1 MATSIWPKSSKARVD
16 RSLSAHSVMG
26 LVISALMFIVCLSG
40 TVAMFE
46 DEIGWWENPVQAPV
60 EAVGPDVAQAAAVNV
75 FEAQPETTHL
85 YLYLPRDNWQR
96 FVIGGDDGLQ
106 SADAQGAMT
115 GGYETAWN
123 DFLIHLHY
131 YLSLPT
137 SFGMIVV
144 AILGVMLV
152 AMAVSG
158 LLAHPRIFRD
168 AFRLRT
174 KGQAR
179 LVQADLHNRLSV
191 WTAPFT
197 IAIALTGA
205 MIGLFVVVAVVL
217 AQTSFDG
224 DPRALSES
232 IFGAEGEID
241 ESPAPLADVGA
252 ALVTLGDIEP
262 DANPFLVIV
271 HDPGTASQHTTIYGE
286 HTDRLVYG
294 EMYEFDA
301 DGAYEGKAG
310 YTDGEAGKQIAMS
323 TYRLHFGD
331 FGGLAMK
338 VAYFVMGVGLCIV
351 VAAGLNIYFLKR
363 AEAGRG
369 MPRLEAAWAALVWGS
384 PALLAATLAVSLLGV
399 GMVSLTA
406 LFWLGA
412 LALCG
417 LGLVLRDHVKTARR
431 MRLCFGV
438 SLLAAV
444 GVHAV
449 RFADS
454 YQWLHISGVSAC
466 FVVLGFFL
474 VARTLSFG
482 RSSQVAAEPS
492 AAPMTSAR
500 R

>member
-60 EAVGPDVAQAAAVNV
+60 ETVTPEVAQAAANNV
-75 FEAQPETTHL
+75 FAAQPDTTHL

-96 FVIGGDDGLQ
+96 FVVGGDDGLET
-106 SADAQGAMT
+106 ANAQGAMT
-115 GGYETAWN
+115 GGYETPWN
-123 DFLIHLHY
+123 DFLVHLHY

-205 MIGLFVVVAVVL
+205 MIGLFVVVAMVL
-217 AQTSFDG
+217 AQTNFDG
-224 DPRALSES
+224 DPRALTES

-241 ESPAPLADVGA
+241 ESPAPLADVSTA
-252 ALVTLGDIEP
+252 MITLEEMAP
-262 DANPFLVIV
+262 EANPFLAIV
-271 HDPGTASQHTTIYGE
+271 HDPGTASQHTTIYGD
-286 HTDRLVYG
+286 HTDRLAYG

-301 DGAYEGKAG
+301 AGTYTGKAG

-338 VAYFVMGVGLCIV
+338 VAYFLMGVGLCIV

-369 MPRLEAAWAALVWGS
+369 MPRLEAVWAALVWGS

-399 GMVSLTA
+399 GMVALTG

-412 LALCG
+412 VALCG
-417 LGLVLRDHVKTARR
+417 LGLVLGDQVKTARW
-431 MRLCFGV
+431 MRFGLGV
-438 SLLAAV
+438 SLFAAV

-449 RFADS
+449 RFTES
-454 YQWLHISGVSAC
+454 YQWPHVWAVSLC
-466 FVVLGFFL
+466 FMIAGLLLMVWPL
-474 VARTLSFG
+474 LSE
-482 RSSQVAAEPS
+482 RSSTPSSAVAARP
-492 AAPMTSAR
+492 
-500 R
+500 

>member
-60 EAVGPDVAQAAAVNV
+60 KTVSPEVAQAAANNV
-75 FEAQPETTHL
+75 FEAQPRTTHL

-96 FVIGGDDGLQ
+96 FVVGGDDGLET
-106 SADAQGAMT
+106 ANAQGAMT
-115 GGYETAWN
+115 GGYETPWN
-123 DFLIHLHY
+123 DFLVHLHY

-205 MIGLFVVVAVVL
+205 MIGLFVVVAMVL

-224 DPRALSES
+224 DPRALTES

-241 ESPAPLADVGA
+241 ESPAPLADVSTA
-252 ALVTLGDIEP
+252 MITLEEMAP
-262 DANPFLVIV
+262 EANPFLAIV

-286 HTDRLVYG
+286 HSDRLAYG

-301 DGAYEGKAG
+301 AGTYTGKAG

-338 VAYFVMGVGLCIV
+338 VAYFLMGVGLCIV

-384 PALLAATLAVSLLGV
+384 PALLAATLAVSLLGI
-399 GMVSLTA
+399 GMVTLTG

-412 LALCG
+412 VALCG
-417 LGLVLRDHVKTARR
+417 LGLVLGDQVKTARW
-431 MRLCFGV
+431 MRFGLGV
-438 SLLAAV
+438 SFFAAV

-449 RFADS
+449 RFTES
-454 YQWLHISGVSAC
+454 YQWPHVWAVSLC
-466 FVVLGFFL
+466 FMIAGLLLMVWPL
-474 VARTLSFG
+474 LSE
-482 RSSQVAAEPS
+482 RSSTPSSAVAARP
-492 AAPMTSAR
+492 
-500 R
+500 

>member
-60 EAVGPDVAQAAAVNV
+60 ETVSPEIAQAAANNV
-75 FEAQPETTHL
+75 FAAQPDTTHL

-96 FVIGGDDGLQ
+96 FVVGGDDGLET
-106 SADAQGAMT
+106 ANAQGAMT
-115 GGYETAWN
+115 GGYDTAWN
-123 DFLIHLHY
+123 DFLVHLHY

-241 ESPAPLADVGA
+241 ESPAPLADIGA
-252 ALVTLGDIEP
+252 ALITLEEMEP
-262 DANPFLVIV
+262 DANPFLAII

-331 FGGLAMK
+331 FGGIAMK
-338 VAYFVMGVGLCIV
+338 VAYFFMGVGLCIV

-369 MPRLEAAWAALVWGS
+369 MPRLEAAWAALIWGS
-384 PALLAATLAVSLLGV
+384 PALLAATLAISLLGV
-399 GMVSLTA
+399 GMGGLTA

-412 LALCG
+412 VALCG
-417 LGLVLRDHVKTARR
+417 LGLMIADQVKTARW
-431 MRLCFGV
+431 MRFGFGV
-438 SLLAAV
+438 SLFAAV
-444 GVHAV
+444 GVHTV
-449 RFADS
+449 RFTGS
-454 YQWLHISGVSAC
+454 YQWPHVWTVSLC
-466 FVVLGFFL
+466 FMMVGLL
-474 VARTLSFG
+474 LMIWPLLSE
-482 RSSQVAAEPS
+482 RSSNPVSPVAARS
-492 AAPMTSAR
+492 
-500 R
+500 

>member
-60 EAVGPDVAQAAAVNV
+60 ESVSPEVARAAASNV
-75 FEAQPETTHL
+75 FAAQPNTTHL

-96 FVIGGDDGLQ
+96 FVVGGDDGLQ
-106 SADAQGAMT
+106 TANAEGAMT
-115 GGYETAWN
+115 GGYDTAWN
-123 DFLIHLHY
+123 DFLVHLHY

-241 ESPAPLADVGA
+241 ESPAPLADIGA
-252 ALVTLGDIEP
+252 ALVTLEEMVP
-262 DANPFLVIV
+262 DATPFLAII
-271 HDPGTASQHTTIYGE
+271 HDPGTASQHITIYGE

-310 YTDGEAGKQIAMS
+310 YTDDEAGKQIAMS

-338 VAYFVMGVGLCIV
+338 IAYFFMGVGLCIV

-369 MPRLEAAWAALVWGS
+369 MPRLEAAWAALVWGG

-399 GMVSLTA
+399 GIGALTA

-417 LGLVLRDHVKTARR
+417 LGLVLRDQVKTARW
-431 MRLCFGV
+431 MRLGFGV
-438 SLLAAV
+438 SLFAAV

-449 RFADS
+449 RFTES
-454 YQWLHISGVSAC
+454 YQWPHVWTVSLC
-466 FVVLGFFL
+466 FMIGGLL
-474 VARTLSFG
+474 LIIWPLLSE
-482 RSSQVAAEPS
+482 RSSDAGSPVAVRS
-492 AAPMTSAR
+492 
-500 R
+500 

>member
-60 EAVGPDVAQAAAVNV
+60 ESVSPEVAQAAAMNV
-75 FEAQPETTHL
+75 MAQQPDTTHL

-96 FVIGGDDGLQ
+96 FVIGGDDGLET
-106 SADAQGAMT
+106 ADAQGAMT

-168 AFRLRT
+168 AFRLRR

-197 IAIALTGA
+197 IVVAVTGA
-205 MIGLFVVVAVVL
+205 MIGLFVVVAMVL

-224 DPRALSES
+224 DPRALTES
-232 IFGAEGEID
+232 IFGEEGEID
-241 ESPAPLADVGA
+241 ESPAPLADIGA
-252 ALVTLGDIEP
+252 ALVTMEEMVP
-262 DANPFLVIV
+262 DAKPFLAII

-286 HTDRLVYG
+286 HTDRLAYG

-301 DGAYEGKAG
+301 GGAYTGKAG

-399 GMVSLTA
+399 AMVSLTA

-417 LGLVLRDHVKTARR
+417 LGLVLRDQVKTARW
-431 MRLCFGV
+431 MRIGFGV

-444 GVHAV
+444 GVHAA
-449 RFADS
+449 RFAEA
-454 YQWLHISGVSAC
+454 YKWPHVWVVSAC
-466 FVVLGFFL
+466 FAIVGLVLL
-474 VARTLSFG
+474 VRPLLNAQTSPQRLA
-482 RSSQVAAEPS
+482 SQGS
-492 AAPMTSAR
+492 
-500 R
+500 

>member
-1 MATSIWPKSSKARVD
+1 MASSIWPKSSKVRVA

-60 EAVGPDVAQAAAVNV
+60 ASVSPEAAQTAARNVMAQQPD
-75 FEAQPETTHL
+75 TTHL

-96 FVIGGDDGLQ
+96 FVIGGDDGLETATAAGEM
-106 SADAQGAMT
+106 S
-115 GGYETAWN
+115 GGYETPWN

-152 AMAVSG
+152 AMAISG
-158 LLAHPRIFRD
+158 FLAHPRIFRD
-168 AFRLRT
+168 AFRLRR

-197 IAIALTGA
+197 LAVAITGA
-205 MIGLFVVVAVVL
+205 MIGLFAVVAMVL

-224 DPRALSES
+224 DNRALSEA

-241 ESPAPLADVGA
+241 ESPAALADVGA
-252 ALVTLGDIEP
+252 ALITLEEVVP
-262 DANPFLVIV
+262 EASPFLAIV

-301 DGAYEGKAG
+301 SGALVGDSG
-310 YTDGEAGKQIAMS
+310 FTSGEAGKQIAMS

-338 VAYFVMGVGLCIV
+338 VAYFVFGLALCIT

-369 MPRLEAAWAALVWGS
+369 LPRLEAAWAALVWGS
-384 PALLAATLAVSLLGV
+384 PALLAATLAISLLGA
-399 GMVSLTA
+399 GMVALTGV
-406 LFWLGA
+406 FWLGA
-412 LALCG
+412 LALCAFG
-417 LGLVLRDHVKTARR
+417 LAVKDQVKTARW
-431 MRLCFGV
+431 MRLGLGV
-438 SLLAAV
+438 SLLLAV

-449 RFADS
+449 RFAES
-454 YQWLHISGVSAC
+454 YQWPHVWAVSAC
-466 FVVLGFFL
+466 FVVAGL
-474 VARTLSFG
+474 VLVGRLLMGLRDARSTSPHHLA
-482 RSSQVAAEPS
+482 SSRP
-492 AAPMTSAR
+492 
-500 R
+500 

>member
-60 EAVGPDVAQAAAVNV
+60 ETVSPDVAQAAANNV
-75 FEAQPETTHL
+75 FETQPDTTHL

-96 FVIGGDDGLQ
+96 FVVGGDDGLET
-106 SADAQGAMT
+106 ANAQGAMT
-115 GGYETAWN
+115 GGYDTAWN
-123 DFLIHLHY
+123 DFLVHLHY

-205 MIGLFVVVAVVL
+205 MIGLFVVVAMVL

-224 DPRALSES
+224 NPRALTES

-241 ESPAPLADVGA
+241 ESPAPLADVRA
-252 ALVTLGDIEP
+252 AMIMLEEMAP
-262 DANPFLVIV
+262 EANPFLAIV

-301 DGAYEGKAG
+301 DGTYTGKAD

-338 VAYFVMGVGLCIV
+338 AAYFLMGVGLCIV

-384 PALLAATLAVSLLGV
+384 PALLAATLTVSLLGIS
-399 GMVSLTA
+399 MVTLTG

-412 LALCG
+412 VALCG
-417 LGLVLRDHVKTARR
+417 LGLVLRDQVKTSRW
-431 MRLCFGV
+431 MRFGLGV
-438 SLLAAV
+438 SLFAAV

-449 RFADS
+449 RFTGS
-454 YQWLHISGVSAC
+454 YQWAHVWSVSLC
-466 FVVLGFFL
+466 FMIAGMLLMVWPILSE
-474 VARTLSFG
+474 RTSTPA
-482 RSSQVAAEPS
+482 SVVAARP
-492 AAPMTSAR
+492 
-500 R
+500 

>member
-1 MATSIWPKSSKARVD
+1 MAKSIWPKSSKARVD

-40 TVAMFE
+40 TVAVFE

-60 EAVGPDVAQAAAVNV
+60 ETVSPEVAQATARNV
-75 FEAQPETTHL
+75 IAAQPDTTHL

-96 FVIGGDDGLQ
+96 FVVGGDDGLET
-106 SADAQGAMT
+106 ANAKGELT
-115 GGYETAWN
+115 GVYETPWN

-152 AMAVSG
+152 AMAISG
-158 LLAHPRIFRD
+158 FLAHPRIFRD
-168 AFRLRT
+168 AFRLRRE
-174 KGQAR
+174 GQAR
-179 LVQADLHNRLSV
+179 LVQADLHNRISV

-197 IAIALTGA
+197 IAVALTGA
-205 MIGLFVVVAVVL
+205 MIGLFSIVALVL

-224 DPRALSES
+224 DTRALTES
-232 IFGAEGEID
+232 IFGAEGAVD
-241 ESPAPLADVGA
+241 ESPAEMADVGA
-252 ALVTLGDIEP
+252 ALITLEEVAP
-262 DANPFLVIV
+262 DAKPFLAII

-286 HTDRLVYG
+286 DHERLVYG

-301 DGAYEGKAG
+301 AGAFVKTAG

-331 FGGLAMK
+331 FGGTAMK
-338 VAYFVMGVGLCIV
+338 VAYFVLGIGLCIV

-369 MPRLEAAWAALVWGS
+369 MPRLEAAWAALIWGS
-384 PALLAATLAVSLLGV
+384 PALLATTLAISLLGV
-399 GMVSLTA
+399 GMVPLTGVY
-406 LFWLGA
+406 WLGA

-417 LGLVLRDHVKTARR
+417 LGLVLKDQLKTARW
-431 MRLCFGV
+431 MRLGFGV
-438 SLLAAV
+438 ALLVAV
-444 GVHAV
+444 GVHAA
-449 RFADS
+449 RFPAS
-454 YQWLHISGVSAC
+454 YGFPHVWIVSAC
-466 FVVLGFFL
+466 FALGGLLLVLRPL
-474 VARTLSFG
+474 IKG
-482 RSSQVAAEPS
+482 RALNMSVSRAGV
-492 AAPMTSAR
+492 R
-500 R
+500 